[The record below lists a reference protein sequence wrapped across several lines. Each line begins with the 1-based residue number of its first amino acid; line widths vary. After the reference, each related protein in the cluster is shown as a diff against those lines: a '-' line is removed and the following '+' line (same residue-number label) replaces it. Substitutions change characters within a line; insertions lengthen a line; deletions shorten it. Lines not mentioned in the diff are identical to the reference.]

1 MNTRLIQTASL
12 LLNAHVPDDRQWE
25 DTFEQREIREVAL
38 FAPDNE
44 DTVQF
49 TEREVAAVVKSLKND
64 KAPGPDLI
72 EVRAIK
78 AADKVLL
85 GQLVRLFNGCLRWG
99 VFPSA
104 WKEGPLRVFL
114 RGEGND
120 EKNPRS

>member
-1 MNTRLIQTASL
+1 MNAYVL
-12 LLNAHVPDDRQWE
+12 DDRECE
-25 DTFEQREIREVAL
+25 DTPGQREIREGAL

-64 KAPGPDLI
+64 KAPGPDLM

-78 AADKVLL
+78 AAGKVLL
-85 GQLVRLFNGCLRWG
+85 GQLVRFFNGCLRWG

-104 WKEGPLRVFL
+104 
-114 RGEGND
+114 
-120 EKNPRS
+120 